1 MQERLVDRSYDTLVW
16 YANNFWTW
24 FLAKKKEKRGR
35 YRVFVCHDLQG
46 YPEDFF
52 VAAHR
57 SRQGK
62 YFYHFGKALD
72 ASRERAELR
81 KKAKEQA
88 GQPSMDLSVPPTEV
102 EQEFPEALHIA
113 DNETEEV
120 EGDDLSERIAHTEP
134 SAPRE
139 EPIPFATTPSAA
151 GESSSSPSITVT
163 PPSPIT
169 TRERILDMF
178 DFSRKNR
185 EALEQLRLAVETL
198 TRTLVQGRDQLRSE
212 VTRELETV
220 KHTLDTQARQISLFP
235 SELSRLRADVVGQ
248 IQAVEQTLIKEQ
260 ERLREGVTDK
270 VEVLTEE
277 IHKQARISPD
287 LASIRMELQSS
298 SEHLQQGLLKAI
310 QQAYTL
316 PELPQMAT
324 TLVDVQQQVGH
335 LASLVKQVAQRPSV
349 SPNRQIRA
357 IQASIR
363 DGAAKAQDALDTLEH
378 ECMAWLDKLESQLQT
393 TQKGHDDTG
402 RHLQT
407 IRAFVSPDGEE
418 SQDGVATQE

>member
-1 MQERLVDRSYDTLVW
+1 
-16 YANNFWTW
+16 
-24 FLAKKKEKRGR
+24 
-35 YRVFVCHDLQG
+35 
-46 YPEDFF
+46 
-52 VAAHR
+52 
-57 SRQGK
+57 
-62 YFYHFGKALD
+62 
-72 ASRERAELR
+72 
-81 KKAKEQA
+81 
-88 GQPSMDLSVPPTEV
+88 
-102 EQEFPEALHIA
+102 
-113 DNETEEV
+113 
-120 EGDDLSERIAHTEP
+120 
-134 SAPRE
+134 
-139 EPIPFATTPSAA
+139 
-151 GESSSSPSITVT
+151 
-163 PPSPIT
+163 
-169 TRERILDMF
+169 
-178 DFSRKNR
+178 
-185 EALEQLRLAVETL
+185 
-198 TRTLVQGRDQLRSE
+198 GRDQLRRE